1 MFLKKGTPQPIHVA
15 SGLCEICKQNPST
28 CLFEGKMV
36 CQSCKENITNS
47 QTENITS
54 SQTNLTD

>member
-28 CLFEGKMV
+28 CLVEGKMV
-36 CQSCKENITNS
+36 CASCKENIT
-47 QTENITS
+47 S
-54 SQTNLTD
+54 SQNTNLTD